1 MTNRTQ
7 LNTYKDN
14 NDNQGSVLGS
24 FYMVLATVCFAI
36 MGVLIKKVSLEFY
49 LHEYELVFWRVLFA
63 FVVLGIQAVILKRSF
78 KTNYPNP
85 HFWRSFIGTLSL
97 FMFFYGITHLP
108 LATAV
113 TFSNT
118 SAIFLAVLSIII
130 LKQKPNTMTWL
141 ALIVGFIGVAMILR
155 PTFLG
160 FGLVPTLIGLGSGV
174 LAGYAYLQVRE
185 LSLLGEPSWRV
196 VFYFSLVSTLMAGAV
211 SSIKGWTPITGEIL
225 PYLFGIG
232 AFAMVGQLLMTHAYK
247 VGKKFMVAALGYL
260 GVVFATLYGVWGFG
274 ESLGMMTMIGI
285 GLVIVSG
292 VLAGVKK

>member
-1 MTNRTQ
+1 
-7 LNTYKDN
+7 
-14 NDNQGSVLGS
+14 
-24 FYMVLATVCFAI
+24 
-36 MGVLIKKVSLEFY
+36 
-49 LHEYELVFWRVLFA
+49 
-63 FVVLGIQAVILKRSF
+63 
-78 KTNYPNP
+78 
-85 HFWRSFIGTLSL
+85 
-97 FMFFYGITHLP
+97 MFFYGITHLP

-130 LKQKPNTMTWL
+130 LKQKPNAMTWL

-211 SSIKGWTPITGEIL
+211 STIKGWTPITGEIL

-274 ESLGMMTMIGI
+274 ESLEVMAMVGI